1 MKTDKVAVLREVSVE
16 APPSRISLNKKL
28 LR

>member
-28 LR
+28 LQ